1 MIMWN
6 RRELKLHA
14 KYHIRN
20 FYWKSVLAGIVALI
34 AGNHD
39 YDISFNSGSV
49 HAARS
54 GDLDYFIGKLLPGW
68 GYSHF
73 SFDISEP
80 MGIIAALL
88 AMTTAMIIGVVVIAL
103 AIFFLNPLLV
113 GTKRFFLMASDGD
126 ADLKQLGY
134 SFTHNYLNIV
144 KNIFLM
150 DLFIFLWS
158 LLFIIPGIVK
168 AYSYR
173 MIPYL
178 MAEDSNLSFTEAK
191 NLSRQM
197 MDGHKWNTFVLD
209 LSFIP
214 WHILAGITAGIVG
227 VLYVIPY
234 VEYTD
239 VELYR
244 VLRQTIPGPYYNE
257 ALAINADYRRNAF
270 NDSEVNFSN
279 TADNVYSSENTYNS
293 ENTYRS
299 EDTFASD
306 NTYNTYNTENKSDD
320 NNGF

>member
-1 MIMWN
+1 MWT
-6 RRELKLHA
+6 RHELKSHA

-34 AGNHD
+34 AGNHS
-39 YDISFNSGSV
+39 YDISFNSGSYR
-49 HAARS
+49 AAKS
-54 GDLDYFIGKLLPGW
+54 GDFDYFVGKIVPGW
-68 GYSHF
+68 GHF
-73 SFDISEP
+73 HFDFSEP
-80 MGIIAALL
+80 MGLMTLL
-88 AMTTAMIIGVVVIAL
+88 FAMTTALVISVVVIAL

-144 KNIFLM
+144 KNMFLM

-168 AYSYR
+168 SYSYR

-197 MDGHKWNTFVLD
+197 MDGHKWNTFILD

-214 WHILAGITAGIVG
+214 WHLLAVITAGI
-227 VLYVIPY
+227 
-234 VEYTD
+234 
-239 VELYR
+239 
-244 VLRQTIPGPYYNE
+244 
-257 ALAINADYRRNAF
+257 
-270 NDSEVNFSN
+270 
-279 TADNVYSSENTYNS
+279 
-293 ENTYRS
+293 
-299 EDTFASD
+299 
-306 NTYNTYNTENKSDD
+306 
-320 NNGF
+320 